1 MFSHAF
7 DTFVLIPFTTD
18 DILSEM
24 LSQIPEKVLRMF
36 PIMEEI
42 VPEIEFQIRS
52 IIERIALDTVSIW
65 ERIASQMFVNVVCR
79 AVKSGSKKSFIPFQM
94 VSTRFFINSSF
105 SCILSLIAVQI
116 SEKKSR
122 MLSKIGVIK
131 STIPFQIAL
140 IFSETQSITL
150 PTTIWIASKIVS
162 NKYPKAL
169 INGSNVV

>member
-52 IIERIALDTVSIW
+52 MRERIAFDTALICD
-65 ERIASQMFVNVVCR
+65 RIASQMFVNVVCR
-79 AVKSGSKKSFIPFQM
+79 AVKSGSKNLLF
-94 VSTRFFINSSF
+94 R
-105 SCILSLIAVQI
+105 
-116 SEKKSR
+116 
-122 MLSKIGVIK
+122 SKW
-131 STIPFQIAL
+131 FRQDFL
-140 IFSETQSITL
+140 
-150 PTTIWIASKIVS
+150 
-162 NKYPKAL
+162 
-169 INGSNVV
+169 